1 LSIISNYFAQLT
13 IIECKKVIQ
22 DQSQQGWMR
31 KVTHTVFMAAVM
43 EFLS

>member
-1 LSIISNYFAQLT
+1 MSNYCARLP

-22 DQSQQGWMR
+22 DQSHQGWMR